1 MRYATGIAAA
11 LAMVASSAV
20 FAEGAM
26 RYTSVDVNYIDLEI
40 DGGLADVNGDGIELT
55 ASYALNDKIFLFGEW
70 QEQSF
75 DFGIDGRALE
85 FGAGLSHGLSDS
97 VDFVGTV
104 SYVDAELDF
113 GGFSADDDGLALGA
127 GIRSRLSNSF
137 EVSAMLNW
145 VDYDEAG
152 SDTGL
157 DLLGRYFFNRTMALT
172 FGAEFRDDVDV
183 LRFGF
188 RSEF

>member
-11 LAMVASSAV
+11 LAMVASSAAV
-20 FAEGAM
+20 AEM

-40 DGGLADVNGDGIELT
+40 DGGLADVSGDGIELS
-55 ASYALNDKIFLFGEW
+55 ASYELSSKMFLFGDW

-85 FGAGLSHGLSDS
+85 IGAGLNHDLSDA
-97 VDFVGTV
+97 VDFVGTL
-104 SYVDAELDF
+104 SYVDAELEV

-127 GIRSRLSNSF
+127 GVRSRLSSSF

-152 SDTGL
+152 SDTGF
-157 DLLGRYFFNRTMALT
+157 DLLGRYFFKDTMAIT
-172 FGAEFRDDVDV
+172 FGAEFQDNVDV
-183 LRFGF
+183 MRFGF
-188 RSEF
+188 RAEF